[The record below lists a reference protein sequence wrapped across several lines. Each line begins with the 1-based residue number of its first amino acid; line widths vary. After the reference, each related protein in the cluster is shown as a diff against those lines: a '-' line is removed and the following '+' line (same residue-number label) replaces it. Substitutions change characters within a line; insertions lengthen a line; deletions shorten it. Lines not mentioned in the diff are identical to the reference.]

1 MFFDLF
7 TKNKISYAE
16 DDYKI
21 LNNNSLDA
29 YNYKLIED
37 RIKNLISNIQ
47 EMECKYL
54 EFIIPGLT
62 PNYKLKEEMFT
73 IKKSDPTGKSAI
85 SRIETEEDLKNTYS
99 RFSFIYN
106 NLFCYYEKVV
116 FVEMILLKKS
126 KDTMKQMLC
135 IGGDKLY
142 QIKHSLL
149 VKLAIGLQWEDIKN

>member
-54 EFIIPGLT
+54 EFIIPSLT
-62 PNYKLKEEMFT
+62 PSYKLKEEMFT

-85 SRIETEEDLKNTYS
+85 SRIETEEDLKNTYG

-135 IGGDKLY
+135 IGSDKLY

-149 VKLAIGLQWEDIKN
+149 VKLAIGLQWEDVKN

>member
-7 TKNKISYAE
+7 TKNEIVYAE
-16 DDYKI
+16 DDYKL
-21 LNNNSLDA
+21 LNNASLNA
-29 YNYKLIED
+29 YNNKLIEC

-54 EFIIPGLT
+54 EFIIPSLT
-62 PNYKLKEEMFT
+62 PNYELKEEMFT
-73 IKKSDPTGKSAI
+73 IKKSDPTGNGAI

-99 RFSFIYN
+99 RFSFIFN
-106 NLFCYYEKVV
+106 NLFCYYERVV
-116 FVEMILLKKS
+116 FVEMILLKRS
-126 KDTMKQMLC
+126 KETMKQMLC

>member
-7 TKNKISYAE
+7 TKNEIVYAE
-16 DDYKI
+16 DDYKL
-21 LNNNSLDA
+21 LNNVSLNA
-29 YNYKLIED
+29 YNNKLIEC

-54 EFIIPGLT
+54 EFIIPSLT
-62 PNYKLKEEMFT
+62 PNYELKEEMFT
-73 IKKSDPTGKSAI
+73 IKKSDPTGNGAI

-99 RFSFIYN
+99 RFSFIFN
-106 NLFCYYEKVV
+106 NLFCYYERVV
-116 FVEMILLKKS
+116 FVEMILLKRS
-126 KDTMKQMLC
+126 KETMKQMLC

>member
-7 TKNKISYAE
+7 TKNEIVYAE
-16 DDYKI
+16 DDYKL
-21 LNNNSLDA
+21 LNNASLNA
-29 YNYKLIED
+29 YNNKLIEC
-37 RIKNLISNIQ
+37 RLKNLISNIQ

-54 EFIIPGLT
+54 EFIIPSLT
-62 PNYKLKEEMFT
+62 PNYELKEEMFT
-73 IKKSDPTGKSAI
+73 VKKSDPTGNGAI

-99 RFSFIYN
+99 RFSFIFN
-106 NLFCYYEKVV
+106 NLFCYYERVV
-116 FVEMILLKKS
+116 FVEMILLKRS
-126 KDTMKQMLC
+126 KETMKQMLC

>member
-7 TKNKISYAE
+7 TKNDIVYAD
-16 DDYKI
+16 DDYKL
-21 LNNNSLDA
+21 LNNVSLNA
-29 YNYKLIED
+29 YNNKLIEC

-54 EFIIPGLT
+54 EFIIPSLT
-62 PNYKLKEEMFT
+62 PNYELKEEMFT
-73 IKKSDPTGKSAI
+73 IKKSDPTGNGAI

-99 RFSFIYN
+99 RFSFIFN
-106 NLFCYYEKVV
+106 NLFCYYERVV
-116 FVEMILLKKS
+116 FVEMILLKRS

>member
-7 TKNKISYAE
+7 TKNEIVYAE
-16 DDYKI
+16 DDYKL
-21 LNNNSLDA
+21 LNNVSLNA
-29 YNYKLIED
+29 YNNKLIEY

-54 EFIIPGLT
+54 EFIIPSLI
-62 PNYKLKEEMFT
+62 PNYELKEEMFT
-73 IKKSDPTGKSAI
+73 IKKSDPTGNSAI

-99 RFSFIYN
+99 RFSFIFN
-106 NLFCYYEKVV
+106 NLFCYYERVV
-116 FVEMILLKKS
+116 FVEMILLKRS
-126 KDTMKQMLC
+126 KETMKQMLC